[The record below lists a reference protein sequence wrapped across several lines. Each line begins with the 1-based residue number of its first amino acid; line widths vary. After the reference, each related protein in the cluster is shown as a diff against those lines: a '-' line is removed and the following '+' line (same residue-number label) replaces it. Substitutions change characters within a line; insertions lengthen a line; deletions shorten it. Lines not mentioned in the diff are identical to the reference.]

1 MILYHWNQYF
11 SIIPIESIIRDKQQE
26 YYKVLEIC
34 GSEGESTV
42 FIEFMLESILEAIN
56 KVGNKVSNKVGNLTD
71 NQKLILEQIKLNNPN
86 PDIRIESI
94 KIS

>member
-1 MILYHWNQYF
+1 LILYHWNQYF

-56 KVGNKVSNKVGNLTD
+56 KVGNKVGNLTD